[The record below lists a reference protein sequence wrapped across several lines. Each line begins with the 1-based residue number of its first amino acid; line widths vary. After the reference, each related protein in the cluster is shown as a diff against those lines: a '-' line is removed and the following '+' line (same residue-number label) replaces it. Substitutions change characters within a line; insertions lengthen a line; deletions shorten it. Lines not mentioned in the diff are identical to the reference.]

1 MSPELRVA
9 DPKVNFR
16 LTTGVAAQD
25 SSNDGGYSCP
35 VNDVRLDPM
44 TVDEL
49 ESRLPALMKGYVAEQ
64 IRAGNWSAVDAEEL
78 AGVQEHRLLPL
89 GIATPGMHWY
99 IARTA
104 ADEVVG
110 YLWLATEPTD
120 PITGGAWIYAIE
132 VEPGYRGRGIGHQ
145 LLDAAE
151 FEARRLGARAI
162 ALNVFGANHVA
173 RQLYESSGYEV
184 TSLQMRKTLS

>member
-1 MSPELRVA
+1 MSRELRAA

-16 LTTGVAAQD
+16 LTAELPPRD
-25 SSNDGGYSCP
+25 WSNGGDYSCR
-35 VNDVRLDPM
+35 VEDVRLDPM
-44 TVDEL
+44 TIE
-49 ESRLPALMKGYVAEQ
+49 EFEARIPAVMDGYVAEQ
-64 IRAGNWSAVDAEEL
+64 IRAGNWSAVDAGEL
-78 AGVQEHRLLPL
+78 ARVEQHRLLPL

-99 IARTA
+99 IARTQ
-104 ADEVVG
+104 ADEIVG

-132 VEPGYRGRGIGHQ
+132 VEPGYRGRGLGHQ

-151 FEARRLGARAI
+151 LEARRLGARAI

-184 TSLQMRKTLS
+184 TSLQMRKTLH

>member
-1 MSPELRVA
+1 MNSW
-9 DPKVNFR
+9 
-16 LTTGVAAQD
+16 LTAATAARE
-25 SSNDGGYSCP
+25 SSNDGGYSCR
-35 VNDVRLDPM
+35 VKDVRLDPM
-44 TVDEL
+44 TVDEF
-49 ESRLPALMKGYVAEQ
+49 EARLPVLMDDYVAEQ

-78 AGVQEHRLLPL
+78 ARVQQHRLVPL

-99 IARTA
+99 IARTPS
-104 ADEVVG
+104 DEVVG

-120 PITGGAWIYAIE
+120 PVTGGAWIYAIE
-132 VEPGYRGRGIGHQ
+132 VEPGYRGRGFGRR

-151 FEARRLGARAI
+151 LEARRLGARAI

-184 TSLQMRKTLS
+184 TSLQMRKTLG

>member
-1 MSPELRVA
+1 VE
-9 DPKVNFR
+9 
-16 LTTGVAAQD
+16 
-25 SSNDGGYSCP
+25 
-35 VNDVRLDPM
+35 DVRLDPM
-44 TVDEL
+44 TVDEF
-49 ESRLPALMKGYVAEQ
+49 EARLPTLMNGYVTEQ
-64 IRAGNWSAVDAEEL
+64 IRAGNWSSVDGEEL
-78 AGVQEHRLLPL
+78 ARVLQHRLLPL

-99 IARTA
+99 VARTL

-120 PITGGAWIYAIE
+120 PITAGAWIYAIE
-132 VEPGYRGRGIGHQ
+132 VEPRYRGRGIGHR

-151 FEARRLGARAI
+151 LEARRLGARAL

-184 TSLQMRKTLS
+184 TSLQMRKSLS